1 MLSIEPLVAVP
12 ATAKHRD
19 GKENELED
27 AMKVLWV
34 VAHPQRRS
42 LTMDL
47 HGEGVRALVAQ
58 GHEVVTSDL
67 YAMGW
72 NPVVD
77 VAEYGCDRAERVGVG
92 AASREAYLRGGL
104 GEDVRQ
110 EQDKLRS
117 ADAVVVQ
124 FPLWWFGMPA
134 ILKGWFDRVFVE
146 GFAYGVRG
154 DDGRTRRYGD
164 GILAGKRA
172 MVVVTTGG
180 PEQVF
185 GGRGINGALD
195 ELLFPIQ
202 HGTLF
207 YAGATV
213 VPPLLVPGADRLT
226 AKAYAGA
233 VAQLQERLRTL
244 PTIAPV
250 PYRRQNGG
258 DYDADLVLRSD
269 LAPGRRGVA
278 VHVA

>member
-1 MLSIEPLVAVP
+1 M
-12 ATAKHRD
+12 
-19 GKENELED
+19 NLEE

-47 HGEGVRALVAQ
+47 HDEGVRALVAQ

-92 AASREAYLRGGL
+92 AASRQAYLSGGL
-104 GEDVRQ
+104 GEDVRE
-110 EQDKLRS
+110 EQDKLRL

-226 AKAYAGA
+226 AQAYAGA

-244 PTIAPV
+244 PTVAPV